1 MGGGKTHNIFTN
13 FFIESFPPRLLSI
26 WQLKGSSTLS
36 WMWTWLILKSSR
48 QQAGVLKKST
58 IIGAVQKFAKLLFC
72 CYCCWTLVSSSG
84 VQFSNFPLL
93 AILSMRKF
101 PSHQQEAMQIN
112 SVSKQ
117 THLRFQSIGR
127 RTHRVCVN
135 TLLSG
140 WWHPITTTTENS
152 TKQGGRRLFFSSF
165 SRQLGSEKVQN
176 KCWFIF
182 WVWCRD

>member
-13 FFIESFPPRLLSI
+13 FFIESFPRLLSI

-127 RTHRVCVN
+127 RTHRACVN

-152 TKQGGRRLFFSSF
+152 STKASHTVSNDKFPFKIPSLTKKFVFYAM
-165 SRQLGSEKVQN
+165 N
-176 KCWFIF
+176 NWIF
-182 WVWCRD
+182 